1 MRCGRKKGSTTLSQ
15 HRTKVHRGQ
24 RHEAMEEEESS
35 PAESDSSDQGGT
47 VNAEPGDVVKS
58 S

>member
-1 MRCGRKKGSTTLSQ
+1 
-15 HRTKVHRGQ
+15 
-24 RHEAMEEEESS
+24 MEEEESS